1 MLLFAIVLT
10 AQNNAQKTKLEES
23 NIQAVPS
30 DLRRTVS
37 EALALEKRFLLGASD
52 P

>member
-1 MLLFAIVLT
+1 MLAVQT
-10 AQNNAQKTKLEES
+10 SAQKIKGDDS
-23 NIQAVPS
+23 IQAVPS

-52 P
+52 A